1 MKTRSGLIALLVFA
15 FDRWTKH
22 LVETRLAPYGSYV
35 VIPGFFDIVRS
46 ENTGVAF
53 GLFTNAESQY
63 KVALLIIFS
72 IGALAMLAWLL
83 WRNRGSEPYS
93 QLAIAL
99 IFGGALGNVFDRI
112 RFGSVTD
119 FLDFY
124 AGSYHWY
131 TFNVADT
138 SISIGAGLLLL
149 GMLRKSA
156 VERKAHA

>member
-1 MKTRSGLIALLVFA
+1 MNMRSGLIAVLVFA
-15 FDRWTKH
+15 LDRWSKH
-22 LVETRLAPYGSYV
+22 LVETRLAPYESHV

-46 ENTGVAF
+46 QNTGVAF

-72 IGALAMLAWLL
+72 IGALVMLAWLL
-83 WRNRGSEPYS
+83 WRNRSGEAYS
-93 QLAIAL
+93 DVAIAL

-156 VERKAHA
+156 MERKAHA

>member
-1 MKTRSGLIALLVFA
+1 MNIRSGLIAVLVFVL
-15 FDRWTKH
+15 DRWSKH
-22 LVETRLAPYGSYV
+22 LVETRLAFESKVV

-46 ENTGVAF
+46 ENSGVAF
-53 GLFTNAESQY
+53 GLFTNAESPY
-63 KVALLIIFS
+63 KVWLLILFS
-72 IGALAMLAWLL
+72 VGALAMLAWLL

-124 AGSYHWY
+124 AGTYHWY

-138 SISIGAGLLLL
+138 SISIGAALLLL
-149 GMLRKSA
+149 GMLRRGA
-156 VERKAHA
+156 VERKATA